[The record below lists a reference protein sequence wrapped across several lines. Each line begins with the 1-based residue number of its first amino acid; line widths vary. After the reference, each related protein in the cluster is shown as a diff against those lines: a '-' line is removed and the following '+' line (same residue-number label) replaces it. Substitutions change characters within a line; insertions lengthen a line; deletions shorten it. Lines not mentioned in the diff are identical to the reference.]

1 MNVPSWLALIVEAY
15 GIYFAAGVLFF
26 AALIARE
33 LRRDRRRQ
41 AIARQN
47 AEHPHPSVRWLTPS
61 GDPFDRTRPNR
72 YTVPAQRRQL

>member
-15 GIYFAAGVLFF
+15 GFYLVAAVIAVIAF
-26 AALIARE
+26 IARE

-47 AEHPHPSVRWLTPS
+47 ATRPHPSMLRPS
-61 GDPFDRTRPNR
+61 RDVFDQEQPNR
-72 YTVPAQRRQL
+72 YTVPAQRRNR